1 MSTDD
6 HQSIQVGGDSSQS
19 ATVVQFGQQ
28 NSINVPM
35 VFQYRMTDYF
45 GAGSGADGG
54 IGNIGGDNS
63 GATTNIT
70 YSKKIGF
77 DIWPNN
83 ADPFQYDIEVFA
95 KYRTNNLN
103 IDVIPSKTV
112 TKSLNDLEKV
122 LTKLSPSVTSTRVN
136 DIVRGGGGT
145 GSNRGVFKGIFTE
158 DNNFNG
164 NVL

>member
-1 MSTDD
+1 
-6 HQSIQVGGDSSQS
+6 
-19 ATVVQFGQQ
+19 
-28 NSINVPM
+28 
-35 VFQYRMTDYF
+35 MTDYF
-45 GAGSGADGG
+45 GSGSGAEGG

-83 ADPFQYDIEVFA
+83 DDPFQYDIEVFA

-122 LTKLSPSVTSTRVN
+122 LTKLSPSVTSTKVN
-136 DIVRGGGGT
+136 QIVKGGN
-145 GSNRGVFKGIFTE
+145 SSDMNKGV
-158 DNNFNG
+158 FNG